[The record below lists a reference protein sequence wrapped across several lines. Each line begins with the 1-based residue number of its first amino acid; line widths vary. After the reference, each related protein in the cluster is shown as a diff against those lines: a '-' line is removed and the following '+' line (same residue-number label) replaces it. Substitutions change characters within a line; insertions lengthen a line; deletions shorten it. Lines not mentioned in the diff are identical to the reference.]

1 MNVNKYVKLLSI
13 IIYCNF
19 SINLLSYAKNNSSFS
34 KNGSSSS
41 FESQTKSESSNQS
54 KNAIAAKET
63 ESTSK
68 SESSNQ
74 SKNAIATKETEST
87 SKQTENDDLVPE
99 GKLDNTIDVGAPGV
113 KKIRIAIPNFVLTDK
128 NISLS
133 KQDLNTLTKRMN
145 NILAFTNWFDFIP
158 QDAFLSPANVANL
171 PFQASQWKTLKAEYV
186 LFGKFTASKSSG
198 RFNLELRLFDVKSQ
212 NQIIGKLYTNLN
224 LKSSD
229 IALRRFGDVTIG
241 ALTGTTGPFMSQI
254 VFVGKKQVNAN
265 GQIYIADFDGGNIKQ
280 ITFNNA
286 VNLSPTWSRDGSK
299 ITYTSFKSGKPEIYN
314 YNLITKQ
321 ETKIVSNMLNSSG
334 ASWSP
339 DGNTLAFSAASK
351 DEKSTFIYT
360 IDKFGKNRKT
370 LIDTSSIEVEPSF
383 SPNGKLLAYTST
395 KFGKPMIFVK
405 DLASDNNTRITYAGW
420 YNASASWTPDSK
432 TIAFASYDRDIDRW
446 DLFRINANGSNI
458 ERLTLNQG
466 DNEKPSWSP
475 DGRFILFQSDRTSK
489 GTRNGPKKLYV
500 MTKDGAYQKSLDIPL
515 VEAKQPSWGPQILEF
530 EDE

>member
-1 MNVNKYVKLLSI
+1 MTINKFLKYFLVTSYCCLSI
-13 IIYCNF
+13 HF
-19 SINLLSYAKNNSSFS
+19 FSYAQNNSSFS
-34 KNGSSSS
+34 KNGNSSS
-41 FESQTKSESSNQS
+41 FDKQTKSATLN
-54 KNAIAAKET
+54 
-63 ESTSK
+63 K
-68 SESSNQ
+68 SENVNII
-74 SKNAIATKETEST
+74 KVA
-87 SKQTENDDLVPE
+87 KQTENDDLVPE

-113 KKIRIAIPNFVLTDK
+113 KKIRIAIPSFVSSDK
-128 NISLS
+128 SIALS
-133 KQDLNTLTKRMN
+133 KQDLNIFTTRMN
-145 NILAFTNWFDFIP
+145 NILAFTNWFDFIT
-158 QDAFLSPANVANL
+158 QDAFLSPANVAIS

-186 LFGKFTASKSSG
+186 LFGKFTPTKNPG
-198 RFNLELRLFDVKSQ
+198 RFNLELRLYDVKSE
-212 NQIIGKLYTNLN
+212 NQIVGKLYTNLN
-224 LKSSD
+224 IKSSD

-241 ALTGTTGPFMSQI
+241 ALTGTNGPFMSQI
-254 VFVGKKQVNAN
+254 VFVGKKQTNGN
-265 GQIYIADFDGGNIKQ
+265 GQIYIADFDGGNVKQ

-286 VNLSPTWSRDGSK
+286 VNLSPTWSKDGSK

-351 DEKSTFIYT
+351 DEKSTFIYS
-360 IDKFGKNRKT
+360 IDKFGKNKKI
-370 LIDTSSIEVEPSF
+370 LVDSSSIEVEPAF

-405 DLASDNNTRITYAGW
+405 DLANENSTRITYAGW
-420 YNASASWTPDSK
+420 YNASANWTPDSK

-446 DLFRINANGSNI
+446 DLFRINGNGSNI

-500 MTKDGAYQKSLDIPL
+500 MTKDGSYQKPLDIPL
-515 VEAKQPSWGPQILEF
+515 AEVKQPLWGPQILDF
-530 EDE
+530 DED

>member
-1 MNVNKYVKLLSI
+1 MNINKLLKYFFVT
-13 IIYCNF
+13 IYCSF
-19 SINLLSYAKNNSSFS
+19 SINFFTYAENNSSFS
-34 KNGSSSS
+34 QNGNSSS
-41 FESQTKSESSNQS
+41 FDSEKKSATSNQ
-54 KNAIAAKET
+54 T
-63 ESTSK
+63 EIVIT
-68 SESSNQ
+68 
-74 SKNAIATKETEST
+74 TKET
-87 SKQTENDDLVPE
+87 KQTENDDLVPE

-133 KQDLNTLTKRMN
+133 TQDLNLLTKRMN
-145 NILAFTNWFDFIP
+145 SILAFTNWFDFIP
-158 QDAFLSPANVANL
+158 QDAFLSPANVALL

-186 LFGKFTASKSSG
+186 LFGKFTVAKIPG
-198 RFNLELRLFDVKSQ
+198 KFNLEIRLYDVKSQ
-212 NQIIGKLYTNLN
+212 NQVVGKLYTNLN
-224 LKSSD
+224 LKTSD

-254 VFVGKKQVNAN
+254 VFVGKKQINGN

-286 VNLSPTWSRDGSK
+286 VNLSPTWTKDGSK

-339 DGNTLAFSAASK
+339 DGNTLAFSAGSK
-351 DEKSTFIYT
+351 DEKSTFIFS
-360 IDKFGKNRKT
+360 IDKFGKNKKT
-370 LIDTSSIEVEPSF
+370 LVDTSSIEVEPAF

-405 DLASDNNTRITYAGW
+405 DLASDSNTRITYAGW

-500 MTKDGAYQKSLDIPL
+500 MTKDGSYQKPFDIPL
-515 VEAKQPSWGPQILEF
+515 IEAKQPSWGPLILDF
-530 EDE
+530 DED